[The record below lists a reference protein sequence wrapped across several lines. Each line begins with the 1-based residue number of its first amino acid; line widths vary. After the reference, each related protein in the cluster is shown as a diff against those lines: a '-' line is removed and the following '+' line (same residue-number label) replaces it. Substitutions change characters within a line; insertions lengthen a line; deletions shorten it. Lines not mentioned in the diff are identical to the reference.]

1 MRDMLLPPFPW
12 EQQLGQGTQSL
23 TFIRHKTGSSN
34 QVPFE
39 VHQSTSHDP
48 KTPTAPKCPRCN
60 EASNKHKQ

>member
-1 MRDMLLPPFPW
+1 MLLPPLPW
-12 EQQLGQGTQSL
+12 GQQLGQGTQSL
-23 TFIRHKTGSSN
+23 TFITQTESFN

-48 KTPTAPKCPRCN
+48 KAPTAPKFPRYN